1 MSDLLLTVVLFV
13 HTISAVFL
21 VGSSIF
27 VWVIVWPASS
37 VAMPDEKQR
46 TRFMSAMGKKYAL
59 WTNVVIVLLT
69 VTGIALVY
77 LVRPSYITNFSYAI
91 TQQWGYVLTV
101 KIVSVGLVYAIL
113 YGNNLWHGKRFP
125 RLAEAGKF
133 DELKRMRRISHLLSF
148 VTVGLMVVIVLIAQ
162 ILAGVFF

>member
-1 MSDLLLTVVLFV
+1 MSDLLFEAVLFV

-37 VAMPDEKQR
+37 ISMPDEKQR
-46 TRFMSAMGKKYAL
+46 TRFMSVMGKRYAF
-59 WTNVVIVLLT
+59 WTNIAIILLT
-69 VTGIALVY
+69 LTGILLVY
-77 LVRPSYITNFSYAI
+77 LYRPVYIANFSYAI
-91 TQQWGYVLTV
+91 TTKWGYVLTV
-101 KIVSVGLVYAIL
+101 KIVAVVLMYAIL

-125 RLAEAGKF
+125 KLAEAGKF
-133 DELKRMRRISHLLSF
+133 DELKRLRKVSHLLSF
-148 VTVGLMVVIVLIAQ
+148 ITVGLMVAIVLIAQ